1 MNLNEIR
8 TPCVDHPDIFEE
20 SFHIGYKRPGP
31 EARAVIRECKA
42 ICAGC
47 PAKLACLEMAL
58 DAEGG
63 ETLSTR
69 HGVFGGTTP
78 PERYRL
84 NGGRVRPQTSAPH
97 GTNARYKRHLA
108 DAETPC
114 RECTDA
120 HTAAGRANEEKRRA
134 KAKSDVATATMRGV
148 KGKRVAS

>member
-8 TPCVDHPDIFEE
+8 TLCVDHPDVFEG

-31 EARAVIRECKA
+31 EARATIRECKA

-58 DAEGG
+58 DAEAG
-63 ETLSTR
+63 EALSIR
-69 HGVFGGTTP
+69 HGIFGGCTP

-84 NGGRVRPQTSAPH
+84 NGGRVRPPTHAPH
-97 GTNARYKRHLA
+97 GTDARYKRHLA

-114 RECTDA
+114 RDCTDA
-120 HTAAGRANEEKRRA
+120 HTTAGRTWTETHRA
-134 KAKSDVATATMRGV
+134 KAKSDVAKATARGV
-148 KGKRVAS
+148 KGRRAS